1 MIHTKQ
7 PGGISAAN
15 ETEKKK
21 KVEQFDPNGG
31 IVKQIKDD
39 IVPGVFYVLSEW
51 RPSVVVDCHMH
62 IESGNCAPLP
72 FLWKQ
77 IADKS
82 IGLVE
87 AFQLKRES
95 MEILGIA
102 GGSIA
107 NFVTRNPLL
116 GEKVQTQGNDKPEYR
131 KNSLLQT
138 IPESRKSTYEIAD
151 GFVAKRME
159 DVYQDI
165 LLPSDL
171 YQGITPVFFCIAMTM
186 DMEYAH
192 LDGYYGFKVYNV
204 IYEDDDPEKKPTRY
218 WTPLHGRWIKKSRGN
233 VTYYVRDDHPL
244 PQLGMDEQ
252 TSGVFEK
259 NKDAIKSAGLP
270 GIYYNE
276 KKAPVRMSVQAVP
289 FLLDDAETDRYE
301 QWKTQ
306 LAETEFAMLANPLK
320 LLPLFHY
327 DPRRWQVASN
337 PPGNTHPFEQVGESG
352 LYLGFKM
359 YTAQGYQPYDVDRLP
374 IMSEFYARCAT
385 ERIPVMNHCTPNGAP
400 TFDRDQYIH
409 FTHPMDSPEFRS
421 KKLDAGGNA
430 LKYFSDNFVSPKA
443 WEKVLENHPTLRI
456 CLAHFGGGTDLGL
469 KWFDEIIKLMEDY
482 SYVYADISSSMA
494 DPKHKERFKAHF
506 KDCYEKEMKTSES
519 TVRERI
525 LFGTDWYM
533 TLLDGVDYP
542 EYFNTTKTF
551 LDSFDNDLW
560 FQMTQVNPYDFYRL
574 DEQIERI
581 AGNIVEKRKQEIVI
595 TTKVKN
601 QKVQKKLPPLIQKEV
616 DVILDEA
623 AYIRI
628 ANQYYSNYR
637 ETP

>member
-1 MIHTKQ
+1 MINSNQT
-7 PGGISAAN
+7 GGTTSA
-15 ETEKKK
+15 TDSEKKK

-39 IVPGVFYVLSEW
+39 IVSGVFYVLSEW

-87 AFQLKRES
+87 ALHLKRET
-95 MEILGIA
+95 METLGIA
-102 GGSIA
+102 GGSVV

-116 GEKVQTQGNDKPEYR
+116 GEKMQTPGNDKPEYR
-131 KNSLLQT
+131 KNSMLQAV
-138 IPESRKSTYEIAD
+138 PESRKSTYDIAD
-151 GFVAKRME
+151 GFVTKRME

-165 LLPSDL
+165 LLPADL
-171 YQGITPVFFCIAMTM
+171 YQGINPVFFCIAMTM
-186 DMEYAH
+186 DMEFAH
-192 LDGYYGFKVYNV
+192 IDGYYGFKVYNV
-204 IYEDDDPEKKPTRY
+204 IYKDDDPEKKPTRY
-218 WTPLHGRWIKKSRGN
+218 WTPLHGRWIKKSRGYI
-233 VTYYVRDDHPL
+233 TYYERGDHPL

-252 TSGVFEK
+252 PSGMFEK
-259 NKDAIKSAGLP
+259 NKEAIKSAGLP

-289 FLLDDAETDRYE
+289 FLLNDAETDRYE

-374 IMSEFYARCAT
+374 IMSEFYARCST

-409 FTHPMDSPEFRS
+409 FTHPMDSSEFRM

-430 LKYFSDNFVSPKA
+430 LKYFNDNFVSPKA

-456 CLAHFGGGTDLGL
+456 CLAHFGAGTDLGL
-469 KWFDEIIKLMEDY
+469 QWFDEIVRLIKNY
-482 SYVYADISSSMA
+482 PYVYADISSSMA
-494 DPKHKERFKAHF
+494 DPKHKERFQAHF
-506 KDCYEKEMKTSES
+506 KDCYEKEMKTPES

-542 EYFNTTKTF
+542 EYFNNTKTF

-581 AGNIVEKRKQEIVI
+581 AKNIVEKRKQEIVI
-595 TTKVKN
+595 TTKIKN
-601 QKVQKKLPPLIQKEV
+601 QKVQKKLPKLEKEDVDEIQDK
-616 DVILDEA
+616 A

-628 ANQYYSNYR
+628 ANQYYVNYR